1 MRRLRPMRRRAQ
13 QRAREEQTPSPASMP
28 EADLES
34 FSSDEPDEIVP
45 FVPVSREY
53 DSYEHDETDTSDEAF
68 TPPAIAQRRRLRRPS
83 LGLRHPVLG
92 IEIKASTLLLATGLI
107 AGGIFGTLLKQGEI
121 RQSLE
126 EWWPLALLMVAGLW
140 MLIALIRRRVASF
153 LGGAALAGVGLSL
166 LMDTQAIA
174 VFEDTLLGIVLV
186 TLGLGIVIR
195 GFLLRQQNSL

>member
-1 MRRLRPMRRRAQ
+1 MRRLRPIRRRAQ
-13 QRAREEQTPSPASMP
+13 QRAREEQTSSPILMP
-28 EADLES
+28 ETDVES
-34 FSSDEPDEIVP
+34 FSGDESDEFVP

-53 DSYEHDETDTSDEAF
+53 DSYEQDETDDETF
-68 TPPAIAQRRRLRRPS
+68 VPPAMVRQRRQLRRPS
-83 LGLRHPVLG
+83 LGIRRPGLG
-92 IEIKASTLLLATGLI
+92 IEIQAATFLLAAGLI

-121 RQSLE
+121 RQSFE

-166 LMDTQAIA
+166 LMDTQEIA

-195 GFLLRQQNSL
+195 GFLLRQQNAL